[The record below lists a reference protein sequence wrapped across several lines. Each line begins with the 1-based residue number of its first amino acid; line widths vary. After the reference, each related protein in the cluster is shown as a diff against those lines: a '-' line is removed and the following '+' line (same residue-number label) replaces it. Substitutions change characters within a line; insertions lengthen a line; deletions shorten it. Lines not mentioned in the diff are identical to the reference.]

1 MSTDSLQGILPFLN
15 AVDAGSFTRAAE
27 RLQVTTSAI
36 GKSVSQLERRLG
48 VQLLNRTTRSL
59 SLTSEGEA
67 YYAACSAALGQ
78 IEEAQA
84 LLASRRQVPSGRLR
98 VDLPLAFGRRCVAP
112 VLFEVLRQY
121 PRIEPEVSFSDRRAN
136 LVEER
141 VDLVV
146 RMGELGNEAGLI
158 ARQLFVQRFVLCASA
173 KYLERRGRPRDVA
186 DLAKHTLAVYGRD
199 GTIAPWSI
207 RDESGRRRTWEPR
220 GAIVLGNGEALLD
233 AVLADVGIAY
243 LPSWLYVDEVERGT
257 LELLWPERSVEGAPV
272 HVLWAKTRQI
282 APKVRV
288 VVDALVEHFS
298 GMRDLPRP
306 VSPDQRP

>member
-1 MSTDSLQGILPFLN
+1 MNADSLQGILPFLS

-59 SLTSEGEA
+59 NLTSEGEA
-67 YYAACSAALGQ
+67 YYEACAAALGH

-112 VLFEVLRQY
+112 ILFEVLRRF

-141 VDLVV
+141 LDLVV
-146 RMGELGNEAGLI
+146 RMGEPGNEAGLI
-158 ARQLFVQRFVLCASA
+158 ARRLFVQRFALCASP
-173 KYLERRGRPRDVA
+173 KYLERHGQPLEVA
-186 DLAKHTLAVYGRD
+186 DLSNHTLAVYGRD

-233 AVLADVGIAY
+233 AVLADVGIGY
-243 LPSWLYVDEVERGT
+243 LPSWLYMEAAERGA
-257 LELLWPERSVEGAPV
+257 LKLLWPERSVEGAPV
-272 HVLWAKTRQI
+272 HAVWPKTRQL
-282 APKVRV
+282 APKIRV
-288 VVDALVEHFS
+288 VVDALVGHFS
-298 GMRDLPRP
+298 GMGDLPP
-306 VSPDQRP
+306 AVSQ